1 MTNRF
6 YIEEIFLEFYSTM
19 QENRLGMQPHDLRA
33 ASSFYMTLLEGK
45 DITEKQG
52 AYILKILTK
61 YRNTCAQFYDY
72 RDLLE
77 TPAWS
82 KPFRTVDNRKLVWVE
97 QDENKTVW
105 ICLKFPFS
113 FKETFDQVV
122 TKTDEYINATSLWDQ
137 ERKVRKLSLY
147 DFNLV
152 NLMEFLK
159 SNDFEIMDS
168 AVEALSQVEE
178 IWNNQDQYL
187 KTISDINGRI
197 RLHNAAEE
205 TERYFNKHKTNNTN
219 HDLILAKNLGHIY
232 HGKKST
238 LWKKIASSKTNI
250 FHCDDMQKFLRICYG
265 VKGKIV
271 ILLDKPLHNAPDRAT
286 EWIKQLAN
294 QIDASGYDKTDF
306 RVCFRPSNK
315 TDKDFNNWVSEN
327 GFGGKIDTAKFLIFR
342 EKPAKW
348 LFKDEKDVIIV
359 ASNELLPGLNSSG
372 KSMLKSHPCVIYIG
386 DFKPVKQYGETI
398 VEL

>member
-1 MTNRF
+1 MLNRF

-19 QENRLGMQPHDLRA
+19 QENRLGMQPHDLKA
-33 ASSFYMTLLEGK
+33 ASSFFITLSEGK

-72 RDLLE
+72 RDFLE
-77 TPAWS
+77 KPIWS
-82 KPFRTVDNRKLVWVE
+82 KPFRTVDNRKLVWIE
-97 QDENKTVW
+97 QDDNKTYW
-105 ICLKFPFS
+105 ICLKFPYA
-113 FKETFDQVV
+113 FKEHFDDSIGKSDQ
-122 TKTDEYINATSLWDQ
+122 YINATTVWDQ

-152 NLMEFLK
+152 NLIEFLK
-159 SNDFEIMDS
+159 SHDFEIMDS
-168 AVEALSQVEE
+168 AIEALSQVEE
-178 IWNNQDQYL
+178 IWNNQDHYIRSS
-187 KTISDINGRI
+187 TDTNGKI
-197 RLHNAAEE
+197 TLQNAVEE
-205 TERYFNKHKTNNTN
+205 TQTYFDENKTDNINSN
-219 HDLILAKNLGHIY
+219 LLLAKNIGHIY
-232 HGKKST
+232 NGKQNT
-238 LWKKIASSKTNI
+238 VWKKIAGNKTNT
-250 FHCDDMQKFLRICYG
+250 FHCNDIQKFLKICYG

-271 ILLDKPLHNAPDRAT
+271 ILLDKPMVHDPDPAIQWVR
-286 EWIKQLAN
+286 KLAEH
-294 QIDASGYDKTDF
+294 IDEGGYDKTDF

-315 TDKDFNNWVSEN
+315 TDKDFNEWVSEN

-359 ASNELLPGLNSSG
+359 SSNELLPGLNSSG

-386 DFKPVKQYGETI
+386 DYKPVKQFGETI